1 MESKSPSS
9 CAQETLFSV
18 TEAVA
23 WRLECATIEGHHA
36 VDNRKEEKT
45 VERRQIPQV
54 SQERCGASVAACV
67 NCFQDLINII
77 KQRNAFRKFQL
88 EQAKTKSKHH
98 KVIHDTK
105 RKYASI
111 NLYDK

>member
-36 VDNRKEEKT
+36 VESRKEEKT
-45 VERRQIPQV
+45 VERKQIPQV
-54 SQERCGASVAACV
+54 SQERCGERIPIDHPAYSHNAQQLSVV
-67 NCFQDLINII
+67 VL
-77 KQRNAFRKFQL
+77 
-88 EQAKTKSKHH
+88 
-98 KVIHDTK
+98 
-105 RKYASI
+105 
-111 NLYDK
+111 